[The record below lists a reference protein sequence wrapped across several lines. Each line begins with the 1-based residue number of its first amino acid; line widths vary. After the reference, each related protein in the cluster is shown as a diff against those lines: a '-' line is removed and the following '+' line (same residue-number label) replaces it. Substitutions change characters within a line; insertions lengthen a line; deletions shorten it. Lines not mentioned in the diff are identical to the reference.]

1 MTKLSTKMTKT
12 EIYDVYCANGL
23 KLHFDEKLS
32 KIKLIEKF
40 NNLIQNPKTENI
52 VKNEN
57 ENEND
62 IVKQTFN
69 DYIAFLFENE
79 LQYNVENNQI
89 IVSAIKKHIFVEIS
103 QINEKLNIHVYT
115 ILNKKMTDD
124 MNESKKHARNIL
136 NLKSIKALKSY
147 TISNSK

>member
-40 NNLIQNPKTENI
+40 NNLIQKPQTENI
-52 VKNEN
+52 ATNEN
-57 ENEND
+57 EDD
-62 IVKQTFN
+62 IVQQTFN
-69 DYIAFLFENE
+69 DYIAFLSENE
-79 LQYNVENNQI
+79 LQYNVENNLI
-89 IVSAIKKHIFVEIS
+89 VVSAIKKHIFVEIS

-115 ILNKKMTDD
+115 ILNKKMTDN

>member
-12 EIYDVYCANGL
+12 EIFDAYCANGL

-40 NNLIQNPKTENI
+40 NNLIQEQKSENI
-52 VKNEN
+52 VSDQDGD
-57 ENEND
+57 D

-89 IVSAIKKHIFVEIS
+89 IVSAIKKHIFVEIG
-103 QINEKLNIHVYT
+103 QINGKLNIHVYT
-115 ILNKKMTDD
+115 ILNKKMTDNL
-124 MNESKKHARNIL
+124 NESKKHARNIL